1 MKKTIILLTSLAVAA
16 FSFSA
21 FADVQTPS
29 IVLSGMFEHLVQ
41 GMPYIGAIGMTTLAK
56 NVARSYE
63 LGDLND
69 VGVIAND
76 IIYEGAAVGD
86 NGSGYAR
93 PLVAGDPFLG
103 FAEEKADNTGGDAG
117 AVKVRVKVKGRVQL
131 AVGSLAITDVGK
143 TVYASDDDTFTL
155 TASTNTVVG
164 RVLRFVSTGVGIVE
178 FDVGRAGLG
187 KVTALTDS
195 TTGTAD
201 GTVSDV
207 GSSFVQA
214 TLNNNFKELT
224 VKINELSAL
233 VK

>member
-1 MKKTIILLTSLAVAA
+1 MKKTLILLVSLAVAA

-21 FADVQTPS
+21 FADAQTVS
-29 IVLSGMFEHLVQ
+29 IMLSGLSDNFMQ
-41 GMPYIGAIGMTTLAK
+41 GMPYLGAIGMTTLAK
-56 NVARSYE
+56 NVARPFE

-69 VGVIAND
+69 VGVIATD

-103 FAEEKADNTGGDAG
+103 FAQAKADNSAGAAG
-117 AVKVRVKVKGRVQL
+117 AVNVTVKSKGRVQL

-155 TASTNTVVG
+155 TASTNSAVG

-178 FDVGRAGLG
+178 FDAGRSGLG
-187 KVTALTDS
+187 VITALTDS

-201 GTVSDV
+201 GTVGDV
-207 GSSFVQA
+207 GGSFSQA

-233 VK
+233 LK

>member
-1 MKKTIILLTSLAVAA
+1 MKKTLILLVSLAVAA

-21 FADVQTPS
+21 FADVQTVS
-29 IVLSGMFEHLVQ
+29 IMLSGLTDNLMQ
-41 GMPYIGAIGMTTLAK
+41 GMPYLGAIGMTTLAK
-56 NVARSYE
+56 NVARPLE

-69 VGVIAND
+69 VGVIATD

-103 FAEEKADNTGGDAG
+103 FAQAKADNSAGAAG
-117 AVKVRVKVKGRVQL
+117 AVNVTVKSKGRVQL

-155 TASTNTVVG
+155 TASTNSAVG
-164 RVLRFVSTGVGIVE
+164 RVVRFVSTGVGVVE
-178 FDVGRAGLG
+178 FNAGRSGLG
-187 KVTALTDS
+187 VITALTDS

-201 GTVSDV
+201 GTVGDV
-207 GSSFVQA
+207 GGSFSQA

-233 VK
+233 LK